1 MGHEST
7 SFFSAKAAFR
17 NISSLSQGCGG
28 TRVPGLTS
36 DPAHWPLSDKPV
48 SRPRYHR
55 RPCCPALVNASR
67 PSEGNQATTLDHT
80 AHSGVT
86 CADSCARRC
95 LTPLAVSVPDLVG
108 KRVVQ
113 VGRWRRLPESRGV
126 RRLPPASGGPVD
138 SPD

>member
-1 MGHEST
+1 MLVLSLLL
-7 SFFSAKAAFR
+7 FSARKRHFAIFAACR
-17 NISSLSQGCGG
+17 RAAG

-36 DPAHWPLSDKPV
+36 DPAHWPLSDKPA
-48 SRPRYHR
+48 SRPRCHR

-113 VGRWRRLPESRGV
+113 
-126 RRLPPASGGPVD
+126 
-138 SPD
+138 